1 MKVKWFVEA
10 SGDLDQIYD
19 YYLKKNNRVA
29 ALLYNK
35 ILDEVELLKT
45 HPYIGSIE
53 KLLADCSEGYRSLV
67 VANGKYKV
75 IYFILKETVFIVQVF
90 DCRRNPNNLM
100 KSTLIRKGTV

>member
-1 MKVKWFVEA
+1 MTIKWFVEA
-10 SGDLDQIYD
+10 TVDLDNIYE
-19 YYLKKNNRVA
+19 YYLKKNNRAA

-45 HPYIGSIE
+45 HPYIGSVE

-90 DCRRNPNNLM
+90 DCRRNPTYLM
-100 KSTLIRKGTV
+100 KSTLKRRP